1 MKRKKVIAAADEDVS
16 IRVTVEVVSKKHG
29 LTRDE
34 TCVLLDRIVDD
45 TMSSIKGAPYIY
57 APLSRMKIA

>member
-1 MKRKKVIAAADEDVS
+1 MKRKKIVTAADEDVKV
-16 IRVTVEVVSKKHG
+16 RVTIEVVSKKHG

-34 TCVLLDRIVDD
+34 TCILLDRLVDD

-57 APLSRMKIA
+57 APISGMQIA